1 VSAGIERLRAEFPV
15 LERLA
20 YLNAGT
26 FGPLPRRTAEAQT
39 AWLVRALEDGRAG
52 HPFFLEVLAL
62 RDELRARLGGLIG
75 APPEA
80 MALTTSTTEGCNIV
94 VAGLGLGPGDEVVTT
109 DSEHPGLLGPL
120 RTSGARVRVA
130 RVSEVPAGGALEA
143 IEREITPATR
153 LVALSHVLWT
163 TGHVMPLE
171 ELAGREFHLLVD
183 GAQGAGAIPVD
194 VGALGCDSYTIS
206 GQKWLCGPD
215 TTGALYLSPERAGEL
230 AMRAASYMS
239 WEDVA
244 ELEPWPGAR
253 RHESVWLPPGSV
265 AGLLA
270 SLDLADE
277 AGVERFAA
285 AGAATERCRG
295 LVAERADLV
304 TEPDQGTLVS
314 FRPRG
319 SESAEVVE
327 RLAERGVVVRELPG
341 TGFVRASCGWWTNED
356 DLTRLAEGLPA

>member
-1 VSAGIERLRAEFPV
+1 MSGLERLRAEFPV
-15 LERLA
+15 LAHAA

-26 FGPLPRRTAEAQT
+26 FGPLPRRTVEAQER
-39 AWLVRALEDGRAG
+39 WLRRGLEEGRAG
-52 HPFFLEVLAL
+52 HAFFVEVLGL
-62 RDELRARLGGLIG
+62 RDDLRARLGALVG

-94 VAGLGLGPGDEVVTT
+94 LAGLGLGPEDEIVTT

-130 RVSEVPAGGALEA
+130 RVSEVPADGALEL
-143 IEREITPATR
+143 IEREITPTTR

-163 TGHVMPLE
+163 TGHVIPVE
-171 ELAGREFHLLVD
+171 RLAGRGFRLLVD
-183 GAQGAGAIPVD
+183 GAQSAGAIPVD
-194 VGALGCDSYTIS
+194 VNSLGVDFYTVS

-215 TTGALYLSPERAGEL
+215 TTGALYVRPDERGGL
-230 AMRAASYMS
+230 AMRTASYLS
-239 WEDVA
+239 WEDVN

-277 AGVERFAA
+277 AGEERFAA
-285 AGAATERCRG
+285 ARATAERCRE
-295 LVAERADLV
+295 LVAGRADLV
-304 TEPDQGTLVS
+304 TEPGQATLVS

-319 SESAEVVE
+319 AEPAEVVE
-327 RLAERGVVVRELPG
+327 RCAECAVVVRELPG
-341 TGFVRASCGWWTNED
+341 TGMVRASCGWWTNED
-356 DLTRLAEGLPA
+356 DLRRLVEAL